1 MKQEPTNQE
10 PMIRRVP
17 PGVSAPGS
25 PLASDNGNGNGAKM
39 VLNEATVTA
48 NSAAAQVDFE
58 MPNPMLSL
66 IMYFQSEIE
75 KTTAAA
81 ISGLKA
87 AIGTTLEEAP
97 QQILDALGIDPRAII
112 DNLVGLPSAI
122 NSTAKQ
128 IASLRSDMHKREDD
142 LKALEIPLLYAANEQ
157 GKNVEQRK
165 LLFDEACAKDAGIIE
180 KRKVISALDQQIKG
194 LEADR
199 DMFMEQSRNYRAVSR
214 MLCSYIDRSPVS
226 NGAGE

>member
-1 MKQEPTNQE
+1 MSEPLNK
-10 PMIRRVP
+10 PASMIQRVST
-17 PGVSAPGS
+17 GM
-25 PLASDNGNGNGAKM
+25 PLADNGNGAEAVTDKPAATQIATDF
-39 VLNEATVTA
+39 LN
-48 NSAAAQVDFE
+48 AAA
-58 MPNPMLSL
+58 MANPFIALVRD
-66 IMYFQSEIE
+66 IQ
-75 KTTAAA
+75 TA
-81 ISGLKA
+81 ISSAGDTAVSKMREAMNLQ
-87 AIGTTLEEAP
+87 IEEAP
-97 QQILDALGIDPRAII
+97 QQILDALGIDPKSII

-142 LKALEIPLLYAANEQ
+142 LKALEIPQLYAANEQ

-180 KRKVISALDQQIKG
+180 KRKVIAALDQQIKG

-214 MLCSYIDRSPVS
+214 MLCSYLDRSPVS
-226 NGAGE
+226 NGGGE